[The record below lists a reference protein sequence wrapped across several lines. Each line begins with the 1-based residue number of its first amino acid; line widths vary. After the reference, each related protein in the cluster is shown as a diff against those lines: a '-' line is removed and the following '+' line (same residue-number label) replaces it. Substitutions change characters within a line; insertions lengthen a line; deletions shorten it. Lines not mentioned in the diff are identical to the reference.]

1 MITSGGQTSVAGSP
15 PIRPSRRWYWV
26 AGCALAGALIC
37 IALAVV
43 GFFSLNR
50 QIRDFQRVPV
60 PGQAQIT
67 FAQPGGYVLYIESP
81 GQCCS
86 LTAGSWDSAPFSSW
100 SMNVALQPV
109 NGGPPVLINTWRG
122 ATESYG
128 VAGHQGQTAM
138 YVTVGRPG
146 RYLLGTSNPVPRSI
160 TDVAV
165 GRGIGHGALISLL
178 LALVAL
184 FSLIP
189 AGLLVGG
196 VTASRR
202 RRVRRS
208 LLQQVVHPLETGG
221 PQMTTPDPLQAGP
234 NQPGPYPSGGQP
246 AALLTYLQGGPVG
259 FGEAIKQAFRNGFVY
274 RGRASRSAYWWFQ
287 LFTLLIEITLQELI
301 NAFLGSLP
309 PGSARVNAAIV
320 FLIVL
325 MLIDVWLFLVGLAL
339 AVRRLHDTDR
349 SGWWALFG
357 LVPVV
362 GWITIL
368 IFVLLKGWS
377 GPTRYQV

>member
-1 MITSGGQTSVAGSP
+1 
-15 PIRPSRRWYWV
+15 V

-86 LTAGSWDSAPFSSW
+86 LTAGSGDSAPFSSW

-184 FSLIP
+184 FALIP

-208 LLQQVVHPLETGG
+208 LLQQVVQPMETGG

-274 RGRASRSAYWWFQ
+274 RGRASRSAYWWFT
-287 LFTLLIEITLQELI
+287 LFQVIVIVAVDFIIFIPLSMNSSGGSIAGFIAISVLAIYLEL
-301 NAFLGSLP
+301 
-309 PGSARVNAAIV
+309 VV
-320 FLIVL
+320 
-325 MLIDVWLFLVGLAL
+325 LAL
-339 AVRRLHDTDR
+339 LVRRLHDTDR
-349 SGWWALFG
+349 SGWWVLIG
-357 LVPVV
+357 LVPFV
-362 GWITIL
+362 GPIAL
-368 IFVLLKGWS
+368 FVFTVLEGTPGLN
-377 GPTRYQV
+377 RYQP

>member
-1 MITSGGQTSVAGSP
+1 MITSGGKTSVAGSP

-26 AGCALAGALIC
+26 AGCALVGALIC

-86 LTAGSWDSAPFSSW
+86 LTAGSGDSAPFSSW

-146 RYLLGTSNPVPRSI
+146 RYLLGASNPVPRSI

-184 FSLIP
+184 FALIP

-208 LLQQVVHPLETGG
+208 LLQQVVQPMETGG
-221 PQMTTPDPLQAGP
+221 PQMTTPGPLRAGP

-259 FGEAIKQAFRNGFVY
+259 FGEAIKEAFRNGFVY
-274 RGRASRSAYWWFQ
+274 RGRASRSAYWWFT
-287 LFTLLIEITLQELI
+287 LFQVIVIVAVDFIIFIPLSMNSSGGSIAGFIAISVLAIYLEL
-301 NAFLGSLP
+301 
-309 PGSARVNAAIV
+309 VV
-320 FLIVL
+320 
-325 MLIDVWLFLVGLAL
+325 LAL
-339 AVRRLHDTDR
+339 LVRRLHDTDR
-349 SGWWALFG
+349 SGWWVLIG
-357 LVPVV
+357 LVPFV
-362 GWITIL
+362 GPIAL
-368 IFVLLKGWS
+368 FVFTVLEGTPGLN
-377 GPTRYQV
+377 RYQP

>member
-1 MITSGGQTSVAGSP
+1 MITSGGKTSVAGSP

-26 AGCALAGALIC
+26 AGCALVGALIC

-86 LTAGSWDSAPFSSW
+86 LTAGSGDSAPFSSW

-146 RYLLGTSNPVPRSI
+146 RYLLGASNPVPRSI

-184 FSLIP
+184 FALIP

-208 LLQQVVHPLETGG
+208 LLQQVVQPMETGG

-259 FGEAIKQAFRNGFVY
+259 FGEAIKEAFRNGFVY
-274 RGRASRSAYWWFQ
+274 RGRASRSAYWWFT
-287 LFTLLIEITLQELI
+287 LFQVIVIVAVDFIIFIPLSMNSSGGSIAGFIAISVLAIYLEL
-301 NAFLGSLP
+301 
-309 PGSARVNAAIV
+309 VV
-320 FLIVL
+320 
-325 MLIDVWLFLVGLAL
+325 LAL
-339 AVRRLHDTDR
+339 LVRRLHDTDR
-349 SGWWALFG
+349 SGWWVLIG
-357 LVPVV
+357 LVPFV
-362 GWITIL
+362 GPIAL
-368 IFVLLKGWS
+368 FVFTVLEGTPGLN
-377 GPTRYQV
+377 RYQP

>member
-1 MITSGGQTSVAGSP
+1 M
-15 PIRPSRRWYWV
+15 
-26 AGCALAGALIC
+26 
-37 IALAVV
+37 
-43 GFFSLNR
+43 
-50 QIRDFQRVPV
+50 

-86 LTAGSWDSAPFSSW
+86 LTAGSGDSAPFSSW

-138 YVTVGRPG
+138 YVTVGSPG
-146 RYLLGTSNPVPRSI
+146 RYLLGASNPVPRSI

-184 FSLIP
+184 FALIP

-208 LLQQVVHPLETGG
+208 LLQQVVQPMETGD
-221 PQMTTPDPLQAGP
+221 PQMTTPDPLQARP

-259 FGEAIKQAFRNGFVY
+259 FGEAIKEAFRNGFVY
-274 RGRASRSAYWWFQ
+274 RGRASRSAYWWFT
-287 LFTLLIEITLQELI
+287 LFQVIVIVAVDFIIFIPLSMNSSGGSIAGFIAISVLAIYLEL
-301 NAFLGSLP
+301 
-309 PGSARVNAAIV
+309 VV
-320 FLIVL
+320 
-325 MLIDVWLFLVGLAL
+325 LAL
-339 AVRRLHDTDR
+339 LVRRLHDTDR
-349 SGWWALFG
+349 SGWWVLIG
-357 LVPVV
+357 LVPFV
-362 GWITIL
+362 GPIAL
-368 IFVLLKGWS
+368 FVFTVLEGTPGLN
-377 GPTRYQV
+377 RYQP

>member
-43 GFFSLNR
+43 GFCSLNR

-86 LTAGSWDSAPFSSW
+86 LTAGSGDSAPFSSW

-146 RYLLGTSNPVPRSI
+146 RYLLGASNPVPRSI

-184 FSLIP
+184 FALIP

-196 VTASRR
+196 FTASRR

-208 LLQQVVHPLETGG
+208 LLQQVVQPMETGG

-259 FGEAIKQAFRNGFVY
+259 FGEAIKEAFRNGFVY
-274 RGRASRSAYWWFQ
+274 RGRASRSAYWWFT
-287 LFTLLIEITLQELI
+287 LFQVIVIVAVDFIIFIPLSMNSSGGSIAGFIAISVLAIYLEL
-301 NAFLGSLP
+301 
-309 PGSARVNAAIV
+309 VV
-320 FLIVL
+320 
-325 MLIDVWLFLVGLAL
+325 LAL
-339 AVRRLHDTDR
+339 LVRRLHDTDR
-349 SGWWALFG
+349 SGWWVLIG
-357 LVPVV
+357 LVPFV
-362 GWITIL
+362 GPIAL
-368 IFVLLKGWS
+368 FVFTVLEGTPGLN
-377 GPTRYQV
+377 RYQP